1 MMDKLKM
8 SEKPNPNEG
17 LPWWSDDFVCPVTDR
32 EDVIDDCY
40 ITIEFGYGSDKDM
53 MTYRFNKVHDSVG
66 KKALEAIQSM
76 MSKGNKIDGRPKS
89 VEDFGRDTMAE
100 HFDENWWEKLS
111 KEERSKYRK
120 DWGMEE

>member
-1 MMDKLKM
+1 M

-53 MTYRFNKVHDSVG
+53 MTYHFNKVHDSVG
-66 KKALEAIQSM
+66 KKVLEAIQSM
-76 MSKGNKIDGRPKS
+76 MPKERS
-89 VEDFGRDTMAE
+89 VEDFGNDTMAE
-100 HFDENWWEKLS
+100 CFDENWWEKLS
-111 KEERSKYRK
+111 EEERSKYRK
-120 DWGMEE
+120 DWGMGE

>member
-1 MMDKLKM
+1 MNNKKTK
-8 SEKPNPNEG
+8 SNTE
-17 LPWWSDDFVCPVTDR
+17 LPWYSDDFVCPVTDR

-53 MTYRFNKVHDSVG
+53 MTYHFNKVHDSVG
-66 KKALEAIQSM
+66 KKVLEALQSM
-76 MSKGNKIDGRPKS
+76 MPKERS

-111 KEERSKYRK
+111 NEERAKYKK
-120 DWGMEE
+120 DWGIE

>member
-53 MTYRFNKVHDSVG
+53 MTYHFNKVHDSVG
-66 KKALEAIQSM
+66 KKVLEAIQSM
-76 MSKGNKIDGRPKS
+76 MPKERS
-89 VEDFGRDTMAE
+89 VEDFGNDTMAE
-100 HFDENWWEKLS
+100 CFDENWWEKLS
-111 KEERSKYRK
+111 EEDSKYRK
-120 DWGMEE
+120 DWGMGE